1 MFKSIH
7 IVWFLYVG
15 FLIPEIPIKTPGLL
29 SIQVFFV
36 TKTKTL
42 CEDLHHLVTTKKSAK
57 GGKRCTKLSPEYDE
71 KMLFYDEK
79 NCLNEVKTL

>member
-57 GGKRCTKLSPEYDE
+57 G
-71 KMLFYDEK
+71 
-79 NCLNEVKTL
+79 VKDARNFRRNTMKKCCFTMKKIV